1 MRRLKNKSIEQ
12 APSSNTLGSRK
23 MSLELKVNTSFK
35 HSIDFVKDRVVSN
48 IVEARTRGM
57 FKLNDREFEALCNI
71 VNMSFEQ
78 AGSGAFKQI
87 DSLVRDIKKDYAD

>member
-87 DSLVRDIKKDYAD
+87 DALVRDIKKDYAD

>member
-1 MRRLKNKSIEQ
+1 
-12 APSSNTLGSRK
+12 

-57 FKLNDREFEALCNI
+57 FKLNDREFESLCNI

-87 DSLVRDIKKDYAD
+87 DALVRDIKKDYAD